1 MEVPRSLASF
11 CAFWTWIHDLAVTR
25 HGPTFGSMPYISL
38 SDDEVNEVMKSVRAT
53 CRRLKATELFGPDD
67 AALLAPGGAT
77 GVVKSGLNGPT
88 PATPTEVRLAWV
100 FRNCE
105 RYVFQRSEV
114 CPAWTGPFP
123 RKPVNT
129 APAILNYLQAEM
141 AKWSAATTE
150 GSDGPRNKLDASASD
165 QWRTLDNVWQSLA
178 WLQQREL
185 ISSVPAAPMGSR
197 TKFNAGRYAAV
208 LEQWVIVA
216 ARSSESSSESL
227 ESGGETGPLEC
238 VVVLR
243 GEKGSPLVL
252 DHEVPPVSKP
262 RYDVLKTLIEAGPD
276 GLSLADLTDKKNKG
290 RRTSAE
296 RILKNLSK
304 LSTDWAQA
312 ILLPGTA
319 GRKYRLLF
327 RKVRAKR

>member
-38 SDDEVNEVMKSVRAT
+38 NEDEVNEVMKSVRAT
-53 CRRLKATELFGPDD
+53 CRRLKAAELFGPDD
-67 AALLAPGGAT
+67 ATLLAPAGPT

-88 PATPTEVRLAWV
+88 LATPAEVRLAWV

-105 RYVFQRSEV
+105 RYVFQRSEI
-114 CPAWTGPFP
+114 CPAWIGPFP
-123 RKPVNT
+123 SKPINT
-129 APAILNYLQAEM
+129 APAILDYLRVEM
-141 AKWSAATTE
+141 ASWSAATTD
-150 GSDGPRNKLDASASD
+150 GSDAPRNNRDASASD

-185 ISSVPAAPMGSR
+185 ISSVPAAPMGAR
-197 TKFNAGRYAAV
+197 TKFNAGRYAAA

-216 ARSSESSSESL
+216 ARYSESSSESL

-243 GEKGSPLVL
+243 GEKRSPLVCGQ
-252 DHEVPPVSKP
+252 EVPPVTKFQ
-262 RYDVLKTLIEAGPD
+262 YDVLKTLIEAGPD
-276 GLSLADLTDKKNKG
+276 GLSLADFKPKS
-290 RRTSAE
+290 RHTSAE
-296 RILKNLSK
+296 RILKNLSA

-312 ILLPGTA
+312 IQLPGTA
-319 GRKYRLLF
+319 GRKYRLRF